1 MLCVWCGRSIRA
13 VNFTSMIFKKSVQCA
28 VQLSARCNEVCN
40 LCTLFILRCA
50 AVWSVCKVQCGRGMG
65 ALYNRNILTM
75 RSNWERLKSHS
86 LLHCLCWLYQRRS
99 QGNKSQSNPDTRMVY
114 KGSDLH
120 LIFIATP
127 MRFHDSP
134 VLFLLQSDSR
144 WDHQPILLAL
154 GIDRSSYIMN
164 CQYGS
169 RKLQWL

>member
-1 MLCVWCGRSIRA
+1 MQYALQPSAVW
-13 VNFTSMIFKKSVQCA
+13 
-28 VQLSARCNEVCN
+28 NEVCN
-40 LCTLFILRCA
+40 LCTLFILHCA

-114 KGSDLH
+114 KGFDLH
-120 LIFIATP
+120 LILIATP

-134 VLFLLQSDSR
+134 VLFLLQYDSR

-154 GIDRSSYIMN
+154 GNTQWVLTVLPTLWIVNMV
-164 CQYGS
+164 QGS
-169 RKLQWL
+169 FNDCNKIFPSFWPPNRF